1 MKTIGTRSKPSKSR
15 LPGRVFNLIMADQV
29 LSQSSYFALLP
40 VLPLLLTLKFGST
53 QERLIA
59 GSVSVLTLMTRGGA
73 LFLASPLHRLS
84 VRSCVRIAL
93 TLISVSYAVVAL
105 AANPYAIIAA
115 LGAAGLGFSVNGT
128 GVRSFIALATPDRAS
143 QNRGFAVIQVV
154 ANCTAAVG
162 PILGNM
168 ILDRNIYEQFLLG
181 VSVALF
187 IAAIL
192 APMAAPKGV
201 MMSEGSLRPPMG
213 IKIFRELFRT
223 ADARKITIIALIGSI
238 LIGQFFSSF
247 SLVFSAIATSS
258 MMRSLFYTTNGVLVV
273 LIQIPISLL
282 VERQLKIGVKVQ
294 KIMMSGVYTL
304 GISMLF
310 FNASKGLLG
319 VVLVFCGVFIF
330 SLGET
335 VFAPILNVAFANLT
349 EGRPVVESMNMRQLT
364 SAVGETVGVWIGLS
378 VYSQLEHAHL
388 GLMYWIALTALAAL
402 SLRCK

>member
-93 TLISVSYAVVAL
+93 TLISVSYAVV
-105 AANPYAIIAA
+105 IIAA

-162 PILGNM
+162 PIIGNM

-223 ADARKITIIALIGSI
+223 ADARKITIVALIGSI
-238 LIGQFFSSF
+238 LVGQFFSSF

-294 KIMMSGVYTL
+294 KIMMSGVCTL

-310 FNASKGLLG
+310 VNASRGLLG

-330 SLGET
+330 SLGEM
-335 VFAPILNVAFANLT
+335 VFTPILNVAFANLT

>member
-1 MKTIGTRSKPSKSR
+1 
-15 LPGRVFNLIMADQV
+15 MADQV

-105 AANPYAIIAA
+105 TANPYAIIAA

-273 LIQIPISLL
+273 LIQIPHLSQKPF
-282 VERQLKIGVKVQ
+282 RQPIRVNHQYGPVSATNKHHLDYPPRAIKSDRGPPHRLNILITPTHPSRPRRKRPTSVKTPQ
-294 KIMMSGVYTL
+294 I
-304 GISMLF
+304 
-310 FNASKGLLG
+310 
-319 VVLVFCGVFIF
+319 
-330 SLGET
+330 
-335 VFAPILNVAFANLT
+335 
-349 EGRPVVESMNMRQLT
+349 
-364 SAVGETVGVWIGLS
+364 IGLDTFGPFNFNTAHTNTETLHTAIK
-378 VYSQLEHAHL
+378 QHIQTTLE
-388 GLMYWIALTALAAL
+388 TAA
-402 SLRCK
+402 CH